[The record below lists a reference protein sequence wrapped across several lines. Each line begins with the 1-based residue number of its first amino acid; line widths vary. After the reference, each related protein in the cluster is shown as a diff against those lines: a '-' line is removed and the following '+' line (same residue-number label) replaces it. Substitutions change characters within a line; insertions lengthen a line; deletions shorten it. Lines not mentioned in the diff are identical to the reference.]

1 MRIEKVN
8 ENKIKVMFDSTELE
22 ENDISV
28 HSFLSN
34 SFESQKLFLAI
45 LDIAN
50 EEFGFDIQN
59 CKVSCETIS
68 FNNKNFVVIVTKLL
82 KSTLK
87 ASNSTYNLLDFE
99 NSSDD
104 IQKTPEKSRNYYFQ
118 AENNNNKLIYKF
130 NYIEN
135 VVEFC
140 KYLIFNFPNFDI
152 TNSLYKY
159 KENFFLMID
168 FNKYETSNIEKMA
181 SILSEFETN
190 LILSKFSI
198 LILQE
203 HSELIIEN
211 DAIYKLSKEQI

>member
-1 MRIEKVN
+1 MRIEKVS

-22 ENDISV
+22 ENNISV

-87 ASNSTYNLLDFE
+87 ASNTTYNLLDIS
-99 NSSDD
+99 NSSESSEITKKNKNFFFQFEDS
-104 IQKTPEKSRNYYFQ
+104 PEELVYRFTNM
-118 AENNNNKLIYKF
+118 ND
-130 NYIEN
+130 

-140 KYLIFNFPNFDI
+140 KYFSTNFSNLDI
-152 TNSLYKY
+152 ASFLYQY
-159 KENFFLMID
+159 KDNFFLIIN
-168 FNKYETSNIEKMA
+168 FNNKQLNEKEKIA

-190 LILSKFSI
+190 LCLSKLAI
-198 LILQE
+198 LKLEE
-203 HSELIIEN
+203 HSKIIIKN
-211 DAIYKLSKEQI
+211 NAIRVLEKK

>member
-1 MRIEKVN
+1 MRIEKVS
-8 ENKIKVMFDSTELE
+8 ENKIKIMFDSTELE

-87 ASNSTYNLLDFE
+87 ASNSTYNLLDIANSSESLANTEKNKSFCFQFE
-99 NSSDD
+99 NSTDELVYRFSSMNDV
-104 IQKTPEKSRNYYFQ
+104 I
-118 AENNNNKLIYKF
+118 
-130 NYIEN
+130 
-135 VVEFC
+135 EFC
-140 KYLIFNFPNFDI
+140 KYFNANFS
-152 TNSLYKY
+152 SLDVASFLYQYKDS
-159 KENFFLMID
+159 FFLVIS
-168 FNKYETSNIEKMA
+168 FNDKHLNEKEKIT

-190 LILSKFSI
+190 LCLSKLAI
-198 LILQE
+198 LKLEE
-203 HSELIIEN
+203 HSKTIIKN
-211 DAIYKLSKEQI
+211 NAIRTLEKK

>member
-1 MRIEKVN
+1 MRIEKVS

-22 ENDISV
+22 ENNISV

-50 EEFGFDIQN
+50 EEFGFDIKN

-87 ASNSTYNLLDFE
+87 ASSTTYNLLE
-99 NSSDD
+99 MPNSSEPS
-104 IQKTPEKSRNYYFQ
+104 KSAEKNKNFSFQ
-118 AENNNNKLIYKF
+118 FESNTEKLVYRFDNMNNVI
-130 NYIEN
+130 
-135 VVEFC
+135 EFC
-140 KYLIFNFPNFDI
+140 KYFSINFSNLDI
-152 TNSLYKY
+152 ASFLYQY
-159 KENFFLMID
+159 EDNFFLIID
-168 FNKYETSNIEKMA
+168 FNDKQLNEKEKIA

-190 LILSKFSI
+190 LYLSKLAI
-198 LILQE
+198 LKLE
-203 HSELIIEN
+203 EYSEIIIKN
-211 DAIYKLSKEQI
+211 NAIRVLEKK

>member
-1 MRIEKVN
+1 MRIEKVS

-87 ASNSTYNLLDFE
+87 ASNSTYNLLDIGNSPKSSQNSENTNNFSFQFE
-99 NSSDD
+99 DN
-104 IQKTPEKSRNYYFQ
+104 TE
-118 AENNNNKLIYKF
+118 ELIYRF
-130 NYIEN
+130 NTMEK
-135 VVEFC
+135 VLEFC
-140 KYLIFNFPNFDI
+140 KYFNTNFFKFDI
-152 TNSLYKY
+152 QNSLYQY
-159 KENFFLMID
+159 KDNFFIIIK
-168 FNKYETSNIEKMA
+168 FNNQDSNKKDKVA

-190 LILSKFSI
+190 LCLSKLSI
-198 LILQE
+198 LKLEE
-203 HSELIIEN
+203 HSKLIIKN
-211 DAIYKLSKEQI
+211 NAIKTLEEKY